1 MHACGHDGHSAM
13 LLGAANYLALHGD
26 FEGTVNFIFQPN
38 EEHGLG
44 AQAMIDDG
52 LFDRCPSDE
61 IYGMHNIP
69 GLEAGMLL
77 MRSGATMASENL
89 FEIEISGS
97 GGHASSLHLCI
108 DPVVVAA
115 QLILSLQTI
124 VSHTVDPLE
133 SIVVSVTEIIND
145 GARNVIPSNITI
157 KGDCRTFNDKNSD
170 MIEKR
175 IRQITKSICETY
187 DAKGRLSS
195 PANFLYLLILKRKLV
210 RQ

>member
-1 MHACGHDGHSAM
+1 
-13 LLGAANYLALHGD
+13 
-26 FEGTVNFIFQPN
+26 
-38 EEHGLG
+38 
-44 AQAMIDDG
+44 
-52 LFDRCPSDE
+52 
-61 IYGMHNIP
+61 
-69 GLEAGMLL
+69 MLL

-145 GARNVIPSNITI
+145 GARNVIPSNITM

-175 IRQITKSICETY
+175 IR
-187 DAKGRLSS
+187 
-195 PANFLYLLILKRKLV
+195 
-210 RQ
+210 